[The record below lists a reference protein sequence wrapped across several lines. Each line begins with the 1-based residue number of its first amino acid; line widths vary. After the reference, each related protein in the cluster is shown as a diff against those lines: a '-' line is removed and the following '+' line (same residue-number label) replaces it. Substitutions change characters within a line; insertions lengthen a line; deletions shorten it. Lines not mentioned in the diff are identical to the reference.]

1 MPSSDQTKL
10 EADVHSYLSSHPSAD
25 KDDSYDVYTQ
35 TRELE
40 YTPGE
45 AKKVL
50 RKIDTR
56 LIPLLVV
63 IYMLQVRIFRCI
75 VSSLMA

>member
-1 MPSSDQTKL
+1 MPSSDQDKL

-25 KDDSYDVYTQ
+25 KDDGYDVYTQ
-35 TRELE
+35 TRGLE
-40 YTPGE
+40 YTPEE

-63 IYMLQVRIFRCI
+63 IYMLQVRISRCI